1 MDGGVTWRRLTVP
14 TMPAMPARWRPI
26 GSDVVK
32 AEADYVL
39 KKYTEAGWEITQP
52 VQWAY
57 DSLLQR
63 SEW

>member
-1 MDGGVTWRRLTVP
+1 MAERTLAGQAAWDVVDRLD
-14 TMPAMPARWRPI
+14 RIRPI
-26 GSDVVK
+26 GPDVVK
-32 AEADYVL
+32 AEADHVL
-39 KKYTEAGWEITQP
+39 KEYTEAGWEITQP